1 MVKSKHA
8 ATKRNLT
15 GAGYGIVSWLYQRIT
30 AVIMLVFLLAF
41 LVFIFNVALNVNS
54 SIASWQVIFNC
65 TLTRVLVQI
74 FVIALVL
81 HAWVGI
87 RDLWMDYI
95 QCNAIKLTLHTLTIL
110 WLVGSL
116 LYSVKVLWL

>member
-1 MVKSKHA
+1 MVKVR
-8 ATKRNLT
+8 RNLT
-15 GAGYGIVSWLYQRIT
+15 GANYGIVSWLQQRIT
-30 AVIMLVFLLAF
+30 AVIMLVFVLAF
-41 LVFIFNVALNVNS
+41 MVFIFALALNVNS
-54 SIASWQVIFNC
+54 SITSWQAIFSC
-65 TLTRVLVQI
+65 TLTKILIQI

-95 QCNAIKLTLHTLTIL
+95 QYNAIKLTLHTLTIL

-116 LYSVKVLWL
+116 LYSIKVIWA